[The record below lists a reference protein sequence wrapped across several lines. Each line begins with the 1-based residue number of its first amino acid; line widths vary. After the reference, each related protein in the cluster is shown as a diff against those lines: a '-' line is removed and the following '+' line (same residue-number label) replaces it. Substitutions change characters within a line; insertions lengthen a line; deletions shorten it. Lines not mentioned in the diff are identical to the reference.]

1 MTSHIWRRILW
12 RQINIPWEDIPLQFI
27 RITNTVIIF
36 VCLAIEVIEEGLIW
50 LAIYIRW
57 KSDRILAVPV
67 VAFHSSYSFAVSF
80 IFYSVHRFN
89 KFLFYIVYFLLL
101 ILLCLAVTMV
111 KRCCI
116 HGCVRK
122 KEQKLASILE
132 RPAQW
137 IHQRFSMVSKRF
149 SLLCAQQQNH
159 LQNT

>member
-122 KEQKLASILE
+122 KDDIISVYRFPGKDDEEREKWLKAIPVSLRKTIGWQKKPAS
-132 RPAQW
+132 
-137 IHQRFSMVSKRF
+137 
-149 SLLCAQQQNH
+149 
-159 LQNT
+159 